1 MSIFDVYPKLL
12 DDEYVSTYPF
22 ESCYT
27 KKDRLNA
34 YADEDVA
41 AALILSEGN
50 LSGAAKL
57 LGRSRRSLEQ
67 YIVKISHLRDLQEDL
82 MAEFLDAVETLQK
95 NAALAGDLTTQRF
108 MLSTLGKDRGYV
120 ARSEATGKDGQ
131 PIYTKSQIDV
141 TKMSDKALEE
151 LFKATSKPDA

>member
-27 KKDRLNA
+27 RKDRLNP
-34 YADEDVA
+34 YDDEDVA
-41 AALILSEGN
+41 AALIISDGN

-82 MAEFLDAVETLQK
+82 MAEFLDAVEALQK

-108 MLSTLGKDRGYV
+108 MLSTLAKDRGYV
-120 ARSEATGKDGQ
+120 ARAETTGKDGG
-131 PIYTKSQIDV
+131 PVHTKSQIDV
-141 TKMSDKALEE
+141 SKMSDQALEE
-151 LFKATSKPDA
+151 IFSATTNAN